1 MFSSKEYINK
11 QSEKSGRRGRFDY
24 LQSLVTEFQDTENVD
39 SKLQVLANLG
49 NFAYDPINYEY
60 LRELNVV
67 DLFIGKSIFFFLG
80 ILRKKK
86 VCTMILGFS
95 KFLSF
100 HTRISKLPKSKRVKV
115 LT

>member
-67 DLFIGKSIFFFLG
+67 DLFIGKHIFFLNILG
-80 ILRKKK
+80 KK
-86 VCTMILGFS
+86 VFKIMVHDLTFWIQ
-95 KFLSF
+95 
-100 HTRISKLPKSKRVKV
+100 IS
-115 LT
+115 

>member
-1 MFSSKEYINK
+1 MYSTKEYINK

-67 DLFIGKSIFFFLG
+67 DLFIGKSFLFF
-80 ILRKKK
+80 I
-86 VCTMILGFS
+86 IQ
-95 KFLSF
+95 
-100 HTRISKLPKSKRVKV
+100 KRVRGIDDLIFQIQSYCGIPQ
-115 LT
+115 LTR